1 MRLYEY
7 QAKQLFSNAGLS
19 IPRGI
24 VAHTPAEAE
33 LAARQLGRCVIKAQV
48 HVGGRGKAG
57 FIKLAQ
63 SPQEAQEHTQR
74 MLGAELKGYTVHQV
88 LLEQALEIEKEY
100 YLGAVLDRDG
110 KQIVLMLS
118 TMGGMDIEE
127 VAATAPDKLVRLT
140 PDVWTGPL
148 PFEIQELV
156 FRAGVDHAMYRKVAQ
171 AAATVWKLF
180 WQYDASLVEI
190 NPLVI
195 TVNGDV
201 IAADG
206 KFEVDDSALYRHPEL
221 EIFRQISE
229 EDPLELEAQKRG
241 LNYVH
246 LGGNIGIIANGAG
259 LAMNTMDV
267 VAAHGGKPANFLDLS
282 GGARAD
288 VVKSAME
295 VILSDPNVRGVFI
308 NIFGGITRGD
318 EVARGVVS
326 AVQSLGTKVP
336 IVVRMAGTREAEGRA
351 ILREANLIPAL
362 SAADGAQKIIALI
375 DGMEQ

>member
-7 QAKQLFSNAGLS
+7 QAKQLFSNAGLP

-24 VAHTPAEAE
+24 VATTPAEAA
-33 LAARQLGRCVIKAQV
+33 LAAQQLGQCVVKAQV

-63 SPQEAQEHTQR
+63 SPQEAQEHAQR

-88 LLEQALEIEKEY
+88 LLEQALEISKEY
-100 YLGAVLDRDG
+100 YLGAVLDRDS

-140 PDVWTGPL
+140 PDPWTGPL
-148 PFEIQELV
+148 PFEIQEFV
-156 FRAGVDHAMYRKVAQ
+156 FRAGVDRSIYRKIMQ

-190 NPLVI
+190 NPLVV
-195 TVNGDV
+195 TANGDV

-206 KFEVDDSALYRHPEL
+206 KFEADDSALYRHPDL
-221 EIFRQISE
+221 EAFRQITE

-246 LGGNIGIIANGAG
+246 LGGDIGIIANGAG

-318 EVARGVVS
+318 EVAHGVVS

-336 IVVRMAGTREAEGRA
+336 IVVRMAGTRDAEGRA
-351 ILREANLIPAL
+351 ILREANLTPAL

-375 DGMEQ
+375 DGTEK